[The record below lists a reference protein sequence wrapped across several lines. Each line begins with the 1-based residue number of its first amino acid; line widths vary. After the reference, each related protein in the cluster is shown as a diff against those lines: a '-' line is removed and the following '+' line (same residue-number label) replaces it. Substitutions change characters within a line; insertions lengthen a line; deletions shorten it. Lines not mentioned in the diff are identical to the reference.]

1 MKRAA
6 HLNRQFEKHMNLY
19 WMNLSRFSQLLI
31 ILNIS
36 LFFLTELVTRHGYF
50 YTYFSLAA
58 LLVVAFG
65 LLVPV
70 GLAHKLWYYAFYLFW
85 EVVALYFLISSIW
98 YWVRVNGS

>member
-1 MKRAA
+1 MKPIADMHR
-6 HLNRQFEKHMNLY
+6 RFEQQMNLY
-19 WMNLSRFSQLLI
+19 WMNLSRFTTLLI

-36 LFFLTELVTRHGYF
+36 LFFLTELVTRQGYF

-70 GLAHKLWYYAFYLFW
+70 GLAHKLWYDAFYLFW
-85 EVVALYFLISSIW
+85 GGVALYFLVSSVC
-98 YWVRVNGS
+98 YWVRVKGS

>member
-1 MKRAA
+1 MKPIADM
-6 HLNRQFEKHMNLY
+6 NRRFEQQMNLY
-19 WMNLSRFSQLLI
+19 WMNLSRFTTLLI

-36 LFFLTELVTRHGYF
+36 LFFLTELVTRQGYF
-50 YTYFSLAA
+50 YTYSPLAA

-70 GLAHKLWYYAFYLFW
+70 GLAHKLWYDAFYLFW
-85 EVVALYFLISSIW
+85 EGVALYFLVSSVC